1 MTSPMIDQLRA
12 WTSAGW
18 LRPLDLAFA
27 QFLIRLDPQAPALLP
42 LAGAL
47 LARLE
52 GEGHTCIALED
63 LLGAPERFLDW
74 PAPGHAMLATALG
87 HWPHAAQWTETLAQ
101 SLCVQVIQRNA
112 SDPANGAET
121 PLVLS
126 AARLYLRRYWRDQ
139 QFIAEALRLRAQ
151 QRVADAA
158 NPEALRPWLEQLF
171 PASDEPGDALPWQ
184 KIACALALRSHF
196 SIITGGPGTGKT
208 YTAARFMALLMATSS
223 TPLRIVLAAPTGK
236 AAVRIDESLRSAVG
250 TLPQLGRIPDMAAA
264 FARLRPARTLHSLLG
279 ARPDSRRFRHDAAN
293 PLELDVLVV
302 DEASM
307 IHQEMMAALLRAL
320 PPAARLILLGDQDQ
334 LASVEAGAVLAELC
348 LGSGKYDAA
357 TCHYMQASCG
367 AAPQPGDNGPSPLAA
382 NIIRLQRSHRFNA
395 EIGAL
400 ADAVHGGHPET
411 AVRILQTART
421 GTLAWQPA
429 PAIHRILELAG
440 SESAYGRVWQAAGQ
454 PPPKDQQQHGAWVK
468 AILNDYAGF
477 RILCA
482 LRQGPWGVTGINRAI
497 EDYLQR
503 QGILQSRSLWYAGRP
518 TLVTRNDPNLGLS
531 NGDIGIALPDPDKR
545 LRVYFPNSEDAP
557 RAILPSRLNHAESAW
572 AMTVHK
578 AQGSEFAHTVLI
590 LPSED
595 SPVLSRELL
604 YTAITRA
611 RKCFTLVAPR
621 ERLENAIQ
629 RQTRRMS
636 GLHAAL
642 YDPGQRISTGQIS
655 T

>member
-1 MTSPMIDQLRA
+1 
-12 WTSAGW
+12 
-18 LRPLDLAFA
+18 
-27 QFLIRLDPQAPALLP
+27 
-42 LAGAL
+42 
-47 LARLE
+47 
-52 GEGHTCIALED
+52 
-63 LLGAPERFLDW
+63 
-74 PAPGHAMLATALG
+74 
-87 HWPHAAQWTETLAQ
+87 
-101 SLCVQVIQRNA
+101 
-112 SDPANGAET
+112 
-121 PLVLS
+121 
-126 AARLYLRRYWRDQ
+126 
-139 QFIAEALRLRAQ
+139 
-151 QRVADAA
+151 
-158 NPEALRPWLEQLF
+158 
-171 PASDEPGDALPWQ
+171 
-184 KIACALALRSHF
+184 
-196 SIITGGPGTGKT
+196 
-208 YTAARFMALLMATSS
+208 
-223 TPLRIVLAAPTGK
+223 
-236 AAVRIDESLRSAVG
+236 
-250 TLPQLGRIPDMAAA
+250 
-264 FARLRPARTLHSLLG
+264 PARTLHSLLG

-334 LASVEAGAVLAELC
+334 LASVEAGAVLAELS
-348 LGSGKYDAA
+348 LGSGKYDAE
-357 TCHYMQASCG
+357 TCRYMQASCG

-411 AVRILQTART
+411 AIRILQTAHT

-429 PAIHRILELAG
+429 PAIHQILELAR
-440 SESAYGRVWQAAGQ
+440 SDSAYGLVWQAAGQ
-454 PPPKDQQQHGAWVK
+454 PPPKDRQQHSAWVK
-468 AILNDYAGF
+468 TILNDYAGF
-477 RILCA
+477 RVLCA

-503 QGILQSRSLWYAGRP
+503 QGILQSRGLWYAGRP

-545 LRVYFPNSEDAP
+545 LRVYFPNGEGPP
-557 RAILPSRLNHAESAW
+557 RAILPSRLNHTESAW

-590 LPSED
+590 LPPED

-611 RKCFTLVAPR
+611 RKCFTLIAPR
-621 ERLENAIQ
+621 EQLENAIQ

-642 YDPGQRISTGQIS
+642 NDPRR
-655 T
+655 

>member
-1 MTSPMIDQLRA
+1 MIDQLRA

-52 GEGHTCIALED
+52 GEGHTCIALDD
-63 LLGAPERFLDW
+63 LLSAPERFLDW

-101 SLCVQVIQRNA
+101 SLCVQVTERNT
-112 SDPANGAET
+112 SNPANSAET

-139 QFIAEALRLRAQ
+139 QFIAETLRQRAQ
-151 QRVADAA
+151 QRVADA
-158 NPEALRPWLEQLF
+158 NPEALKPWLEQLF
-171 PASDEPGDALPWQ
+171 PASDEPGDELPWQ

-236 AAVRIDESLRSAVG
+236 AAVRIDESLQSAVS
-250 TLPQLGRIPDMAAA
+250 TLPQLGRISDMAAA

-320 PPAARLILLGDQDQ
+320 PPSARLILLGDQDQ

-348 LGSGKYDAA
+348 LGSGKYDAG
-357 TCHYMQASCG
+357 TCHYIRASCG
-367 AAPQPGDNGPSPLAA
+367 AAPQPGDNGSSPLAS
-382 NIIRLQRSHRFNA
+382 NIIRLQRSHRFNT

-400 ADAVHGGHPET
+400 ADAVHGGHPES
-411 AVRILQTART
+411 AIGILQAAHT

-429 PAIHRILELAG
+429 PASHQILELART
-440 SESAYGRVWQAAGQ
+440 ESAYGRVWQTAGQ
-454 PPPKDQQQHGAWVK
+454 PPPKDRQQHSAWVNT
-468 AILNDYAGF
+468 ILNDYADF

-503 QGILQSRSLWYAGRP
+503 QGILQSRGLWYAGRP
-518 TLVTRNDPNLGLS
+518 TLVTRNDPTLGLS

-590 LPSED
+590 LPPED

-611 RKCFTLVAPR
+611 RKCFTLIAPR

-642 YDPGQRISTGQIS
+642 YDPRR
-655 T
+655 

>member
-1 MTSPMIDQLRA
+1 MRKPMTSAMMDQLRS
-12 WTSAGW
+12 WTEEGW

-52 GEGHTCIALED
+52 GEGHTCVALD
-63 LLGAPERFLDW
+63 DFLSAPERLLDW
-74 PAPGHAMLATALG
+74 PAPELATLATALG
-87 HWPHAAQWTETLAQ
+87 DWPHAAAWTETLAQ
-101 SLCVQVIQRNA
+101 SLCVQVTERNI
-112 SDPANGAET
+112 SDPANSAET

-126 AARLYLRRYWRDQ
+126 ATRLYLRRYWRDQ
-139 QFIAEALRLRAQ
+139 QFIAETLRQRAQ
-151 QRVADAA
+151 QRVADTAK
-158 NPEALRPWLEQLF
+158 PEALKPWLEQLF
-171 PASDEPGDALPWQ
+171 PAPDETRNELPWQ

-196 SIITGGPGTGKT
+196 GIITGGPGTGKT
-208 YTAARFMALLMATSS
+208 YTAARLMALLMATSS
-223 TPLRIVLAAPTGK
+223 TALRIVLAAPTGK
-236 AAVRIDESLRSAVG
+236 AAVRIDESLQSAVS
-250 TLPQLGRIPDMAAA
+250 TLPQLGPGPDMAAA

-279 ARPDSRRFRHDAAN
+279 ARPDRRRFRHNAAN

-320 PPAARLILLGDQDQ
+320 PPTARLILLGDQDQ
-334 LASVEAGAVLAELC
+334 LASVEAGAVLAEIC
-348 LGSGKYDAA
+348 QGSGSYDTE
-357 TCHYMQASCG
+357 TCHYLQASCG
-367 AAPQPGDNGPSPLAA
+367 ATPQPNDSGTSPLTAS
-382 NIIRLQRSHRFNA
+382 IVRLQRSHRFNA

-411 AVRILQTART
+411 AIRILQAAQTS
-421 GTLAWQPA
+421 TLAWQSA
-429 PAIHRILELAG
+429 PAIHQILDLAG
-440 SESAYGRVWQAAGQ
+440 TEIAYGRVWQAAGQ
-454 PPPKDQQQHGAWVK
+454 PPPKDPQQHSAWVK
-468 AILNDYAGF
+468 AILKDYADF

-503 QGILQSRSLWYAGRP
+503 QGILQSRGLWYVGRP
-518 TLVTRNDPNLGLS
+518 ALVTRNDPGLGLS
-531 NGDIGIALPDPDKR
+531 NGDIGIALPDPDR
-545 LRVYFPNSEDAP
+545 RMRVYFPNSDGPP
-557 RAILPSRLNHAESAW
+557 RAILPSRLNHSESAW

-590 LPSED
+590 LPPED

-611 RKCFTLVAPR
+611 RICFTLIAPR
-621 ERLENAIQ
+621 ARLENAIQ

-642 YDPGQRISTGQIS
+642 RNARR
-655 T
+655 

>member
-1 MTSPMIDQLRA
+1 MTSSMIDQLRA

-27 QFLIRLDPQAPALLP
+27 QFLVRLDPQAPALLP

-63 LLGAPERFLDW
+63 LLDAPQRFLDW
-74 PAPGHAMLATALG
+74 PAPAHAMLATALG

-101 SLCVQVIQRNA
+101 SLCVQVTERNT
-112 SDPANGAET
+112 SDPANSAET

-139 QFIAEALRLRAQ
+139 QFIAETLRQRAQ

-158 NPEALRPWLEQLF
+158 NPEVLRPWLEQLF

-236 AAVRIDESLRSAVG
+236 AAVRIDESLQSAVG
-250 TLPQLGRIPDMAAA
+250 TLPQLGPIPDMTAA
-264 FARLRPARTLHSLLG
+264 FAHLRPARTLHSLLG
-279 ARPDSRRFRHDAAN
+279 ARPDSRRFRHDAAH

-334 LASVEAGAVLAELC
+334 LASVEAGAVLAELS
-348 LGSGKYDAA
+348 LGSGKYDAE

-367 AAPQPGDNGPSPLAA
+367 AAPQPGDNGHSPLAA

-400 ADAVHGGHPET
+400 ADAVHGGHPES
-411 AVRILQTART
+411 AVRILQTAHT
-421 GTLAWQPA
+421 GTLAWQPV
-429 PAIHRILELAG
+429 PAIHQILELAR

-454 PPPKDQQQHGAWVK
+454 PPPKDQQQHSAWVK

-497 EDYLQR
+497 EDYLLR
-503 QGILQSRSLWYAGRP
+503 QGILQSRGLWYAGRP

-531 NGDIGIALPDPDKR
+531 NGDIGIALPDLDKR
-545 LRVYFPNSEDAP
+545 LRVYFPNNEDAP
-557 RAILPSRLNHAESAW
+557 RAILPSRLNHTESAW

-590 LPSED
+590 LPLED

-611 RKCFTLVAPR
+611 RKRFTLIAPR
-621 ERLENAIQ
+621 ERLENAIR

-642 YDPGQRISTGQIS
+642 TRLERIPTGQIS

>member
-1 MTSPMIDQLRA
+1 MT
-12 WTSAGW
+12 
-18 LRPLDLAFA
+18 
-27 QFLIRLDPQAPALLP
+27 
-42 LAGAL
+42 
-47 LARLE
+47 
-52 GEGHTCIALED
+52 
-63 LLGAPERFLDW
+63 
-74 PAPGHAMLATALG
+74 
-87 HWPHAAQWTETLAQ
+87 
-101 SLCVQVIQRNA
+101 
-112 SDPANGAET
+112 
-121 PLVLS
+121 
-126 AARLYLRRYWRDQ
+126 
-139 QFIAEALRLRAQ
+139 
-151 QRVADAA
+151 
-158 NPEALRPWLEQLF
+158 
-171 PASDEPGDALPWQ
+171 
-184 KIACALALRSHF
+184 
-196 SIITGGPGTGKT
+196 
-208 YTAARFMALLMATSS
+208 
-223 TPLRIVLAAPTGK
+223 
-236 AAVRIDESLRSAVG
+236 
-250 TLPQLGRIPDMAAA
+250 AA

-334 LASVEAGAVLAELC
+334 LASVEAGAVLAELS
-348 LGSGKYDAA
+348 LGSGKYDAE
-357 TCHYMQASCG
+357 TCRYMQASCG

-400 ADAVHGGHPET
+400 ADAVHGGQPET
-411 AVRILQTART
+411 AVRILQTAHT

-429 PAIHRILELAG
+429 PAIHRILELARP
-440 SESAYGRVWQAAGQ
+440 ESAYGRVWQAAGQ
-454 PPPKDQQQHGAWVK
+454 PPPKDRQQHSAWVK
-468 AILNDYAGF
+468 TILNDYAGF

-503 QGILQSRSLWYAGRP
+503 QGILQSRGLWYAGRP

-557 RAILPSRLNHAESAW
+557 RAILPSRLNHTESAW

-590 LPSED
+590 LPPED

-611 RKCFTLVAPR
+611 RECFTLIAPR

-642 YDPGQRISTGQIS
+642 YDPRR
-655 T
+655 

>member
-52 GEGHTCIALED
+52 GEGHTCIALKD

-74 PAPGHAMLATALG
+74 PAPGLAVLASALDR
-87 HWPHAAQWTETLAQ
+87 WPHAAQWSETLAQ
-101 SLCVQVIQRNA
+101 SLCVQVTER
-112 SDPANGAET
+112 STTDPANSAET

-126 AARLYLRRYWRDQ
+126 ATRLYLRRYWRDQ
-139 QFIAEALRLRAQ
+139 QFIAEALRQRAR
-151 QRVADAA
+151 QRVADTTH
-158 NPEALRPWLEQLF
+158 PEALRPWLEQLF
-171 PASDEPGDALPWQ
+171 PASDELGDGFPWQ

-208 YTAARFMALLMATSS
+208 YTAARFMALLMATGS

-236 AAVRIDESLRSAVG
+236 AAVRIDESLRSAIG
-250 TLPQLGRIPDMAAA
+250 TLPQLGGIADMAAA
-264 FARLRPARTLHSLLG
+264 FASLRPARTLHSLLG

-307 IHQEMMAALLRAL
+307 IHHEMMAALLRAL
-320 PPAARLILLGDQDQ
+320 PPSARLILLGDQDQ

-348 LGSGKYDAA
+348 LGSGTYDAE
-357 TCHYMQASCG
+357 TCHYMRASCG
-367 AAPQPGDNGPSPLAA
+367 VAPPSGDNSANPLTA

-400 ADAVHGGHPET
+400 ADAVHGGHPES
-411 AVRILQTART
+411 AVRILQAAHTA
-421 GTLAWQPA
+421 TLAWQPA
-429 PAIHRILELAG
+429 PAIHQMLELARM
-440 SESAYGRVWQAAGQ
+440 ESAYSRVWQAAGQ
-454 PPPKDQQQHGAWVK
+454 PPPKDRQEHSAWVNT
-468 AILNDYAGF
+468 ILNNYADF
-477 RILCA
+477 RLLCA
-482 LRQGPWGVTGINRAI
+482 LRQGPWGVTGINRTI

-503 QGILQSRSLWYAGRP
+503 QGILQGRGLWYAGRP
-518 TLVTRNDPNLGLS
+518 TLVTRNDSNLGLS

-545 LRVYFPNSEDAP
+545 LRVYFPNGDGPP

-590 LPSED
+590 LPPED

-604 YTAITRA
+604 YTAVTRA
-611 RKCFTLVAPR
+611 RSRFTLIALR

-642 YDPGQRISTGQIS
+642 YDPRR
-655 T
+655 

>member
-1 MTSPMIDQLRA
+1 MTSAMMDQLRT
-12 WTSAGW
+12 WTEEGW

-52 GEGHTCIALED
+52 GAGHTCIALDD
-63 LLGAPERFLDW
+63 LLSAPERFLDW
-74 PAPGHAMLATALG
+74 PAPGLALLATTLG
-87 HWPHAAQWTETLAQ
+87 HWPHAAAWTETLAQ
-101 SLCVQVIQRNA
+101 SLCVQVTERNT
-112 SDPANGAET
+112 SDPANSAET

-139 QFIAEALRLRAQ
+139 QFIAEVLRQRAQ
-151 QRVADAA
+151 RRVADTA
-158 NPEALRPWLEQLF
+158 NPAALKPWLEQLF
-171 PASDEPGDALPWQ
+171 PAPDEPGDALPWQ

-196 SIITGGPGTGKT
+196 GIITGGPGTGKT
-208 YTAARFMALLMATSS
+208 YTAVRLMALLMATNTS
-223 TPLRIVLAAPTGK
+223 LRIVLAAPTGK
-236 AAVRIDESLRSAVG
+236 AAVRIDESLQSAVG
-250 TLPQLGRIPDMAAA
+250 TLPQLGQTLDMAAA

-320 PPAARLILLGDQDQ
+320 PPMARLILLGDQDQ

-348 LGSGKYDAA
+348 QGSGEYDAE

-367 AAPQPGDNGPSPLAA
+367 AAPQSGDNGSSPLAS

-400 ADAVHGGHPET
+400 ADAVHSGHPET
-411 AVRILQTART
+411 AIRILQTGQAST
-421 GTLAWQPA
+421 IAWQPV
-429 PAIHRILELAG
+429 PAIHQILALAG
-440 SESAYGRVWQAAGQ
+440 METAYGRVWQTAGQ
-454 PPPKDQQQHGAWVK
+454 PPPKDPQQHSAWVNT
-468 AILNDYAGF
+468 ILKNYAGF

-497 EDYLQR
+497 ETYLQH
-503 QGILQSRSLWYAGRP
+503 QGILQSRGFWYAGRP
-518 TLVTRNDPNLGLS
+518 TLVTRNDPSLGLS

-545 LRVYFPNSEDAP
+545 LRVYFPNSDGLP
-557 RAILPSRLNHAESAW
+557 RAILPSRLNHTESAW

-590 LPSED
+590 LPPED
-595 SPVLSRELL
+595 SPILSRELL

-611 RKCFTLVAPR
+611 RKCFTLIAPR
-621 ERLENAIQ
+621 ERLESTVQ

-642 YDPGQRISTGQIS
+642 YDPRR
-655 T
+655 

>member
-1 MTSPMIDQLRA
+1 MTSAVMDQLRT
-12 WTSAGW
+12 WTEEGW
-18 LRPLDLAFA
+18 LRSLDLAFA

-63 LLGAPERFLDW
+63 FLSAPERFLDW
-74 PAPGHAMLATALG
+74 PAPGHAMLATALV

-101 SLCVQVIQRNA
+101 SLCVQVTERNT
-112 SDPANGAET
+112 SNPANSAET

-139 QFIAEALRLRAQ
+139 QFIAETLRQRAR
-151 QRVADAA
+151 QRVADA
-158 NPEALRPWLEQLF
+158 NPEALKPWLEQLF
-171 PASDEPGDALPWQ
+171 PAHDEPGDELPWQ
-184 KIACALALRSHF
+184 KIACALALHSHF

-236 AAVRIDESLRSAVG
+236 AAVRIDESLQSAVS

-264 FARLRPARTLHSLLG
+264 FARLHPARTLHSLLG

-348 LGSGKYDAA
+348 QGSGQYDAG

-367 AAPQPGDNGPSPLAA
+367 AAPQPGKNGSSPLAA
-382 NIIRLQRSHRFNA
+382 NIIRLQRSHRFNT

-400 ADAVHGGHPET
+400 ADAVHGGHPES
-411 AVRILQTART
+411 AIGILQAAHT

-429 PAIHRILELAG
+429 PAIHQILELACT
-440 SESAYGRVWQAAGQ
+440 ESAYGRAWQAAGQ
-454 PPPKDQQQHGAWVK
+454 PPPKDQQQHSAWVK

-497 EDYLQR
+497 EDYLHR
-503 QGILQSRSLWYAGRP
+503 QGILQSRGLWYAGRP
-518 TLVTRNDPNLGLS
+518 TLVTHNDPNLGLS
-531 NGDIGIALPDPDKR
+531 NGDIGIALPDPER
-545 LRVYFPNSEDAP
+545 RMRVYFPNGDGPP
-557 RAILPSRLNHAESAW
+557 RAILPSRLNHTESAW

-590 LPSED
+590 LPPAD

-604 YTAITRA
+604 YTAVTRA
-611 RKCFTLVAPR
+611 RSHFTLIAPR

-642 YDPGQRISTGQIS
+642 YDPRR
-655 T
+655 

>member
-1 MTSPMIDQLRA
+1 MNQPMTSRMIDQLRA

-63 LLGAPERFLDW
+63 FLGAPERFLDW

-87 HWPHAAQWTETLAQ
+87 DWPHAAQWTETLAR
-101 SLCVQVIQRNA
+101 SRCVQVTERNA
-112 SDPANGAET
+112 PVPANGAET

-139 QFIAEALRLRAQ
+139 QFIAEALRQRAQ

-158 NPEALRPWLEQLF
+158 NPEASRPWLEQLF

-236 AAVRIDESLRSAVG
+236 AAVRIDESLQSAVG
-250 TLPQLGRIPDMAAA
+250 TLPQLSQIPDMTAA

-334 LASVEAGAVLAELC
+334 LASVEAGAVLAELS
-348 LGSGKYDAA
+348 LGSGKYDAE

-411 AVRILQTART
+411 AVRILQTAHT

-429 PAIHRILELAG
+429 PAIHRILELARP
-440 SESAYGRVWQAAGQ
+440 ESAYGRVWQAAGQ
-454 PPPKDQQQHGAWVK
+454 PPPKDRQQHSAWVK
-468 AILNDYAGF
+468 TILNDYAGF

-482 LRQGPWGVTGINRAI
+482 LRQGAWGVTGINRAI

-503 QGILQSRSLWYAGRP
+503 QGILQSRGLWYAGRP

-557 RAILPSRLNHAESAW
+557 RAILPSRLNHTESAW

-590 LPSED
+590 LPPED

-611 RKCFTLVAPR
+611 RKCFTLIAPR

-642 YDPGQRISTGQIS
+642 YDPRR
-655 T
+655 

>member
-1 MTSPMIDQLRA
+1 MNQPMTSLMIDQLRA

-63 LLGAPERFLDW
+63 FLGAPERFLDW

-87 HWPHAAQWTETLAQ
+87 DWPHAAQWTETLAR
-101 SLCVQVIQRNA
+101 SRCVQVTERNA
-112 SDPANGAET
+112 PVPANGAET

-139 QFIAEALRLRAQ
+139 QFIAEALRQRAQ

-158 NPEALRPWLEQLF
+158 NPEASRPWLEQLF

-236 AAVRIDESLRSAVG
+236 AAVRIDESLQSAVG
-250 TLPQLGRIPDMAAA
+250 TLPQLSQIPDMTAA

-334 LASVEAGAVLAELC
+334 LASVEAGAVLAELS
-348 LGSGKYDAA
+348 LGSGKYDAE

-411 AVRILQTART
+411 AVRILQTAHT

-429 PAIHRILELAG
+429 PAIHRILELARP
-440 SESAYGRVWQAAGQ
+440 ESAYGRVWQAAGQ
-454 PPPKDQQQHGAWVK
+454 PPPKDRQQHSAWVK
-468 AILNDYAGF
+468 TILNDYAGF

-503 QGILQSRSLWYAGRP
+503 QGILQSRGLWYAGRP

-557 RAILPSRLNHAESAW
+557 RAILPSRLNHTESAW

-590 LPSED
+590 LPPED

-611 RKCFTLVAPR
+611 RECFTLIAPR

-642 YDPGQRISTGQIS
+642 YDPRR
-655 T
+655 

>member
-1 MTSPMIDQLRA
+1 MNQPMTSLMIDQLRA

-63 LLGAPERFLDW
+63 FLGAPERFLDW

-87 HWPHAAQWTETLAQ
+87 DWPHAAQWTETLAR
-101 SLCVQVIQRNA
+101 SRCVQVTERNA
-112 SDPANGAET
+112 PVPANGAET

-139 QFIAEALRLRAQ
+139 QFIAEALRQRAQ

-158 NPEALRPWLEQLF
+158 NPEASRPWLEQLF

-236 AAVRIDESLRSAVG
+236 AAVRIDESLQSAVG
-250 TLPQLGRIPDMAAA
+250 TLPQLSQIPDMTAA

-334 LASVEAGAVLAELC
+334 LASVEAGAVLAELS
-348 LGSGKYDAA
+348 LGSGKYDAE

-400 ADAVHGGHPET
+400 ADAVHGGQPET
-411 AVRILQTART
+411 AVRILQTAHT

-429 PAIHRILELAG
+429 PAIHRILELARP
-440 SESAYGRVWQAAGQ
+440 ESAYGRVWQAAGQ
-454 PPPKDQQQHGAWVK
+454 PPPKDRQQHSAWVK
-468 AILNDYAGF
+468 TILNDYAGF

-503 QGILQSRSLWYAGRP
+503 QGILQSRGLWYAGRP

-557 RAILPSRLNHAESAW
+557 RAILPSRLNHTESAW

-590 LPSED
+590 LPPED

-611 RKCFTLVAPR
+611 RKCFTLIAPR

-642 YDPGQRISTGQIS
+642 YDPRR
-655 T
+655 

>member
-1 MTSPMIDQLRA
+1 MTSLMIDQLRA

-63 LLGAPERFLDW
+63 FLGAPERFLDW

-87 HWPHAAQWTETLAQ
+87 DWPHAAQWTETLAR
-101 SLCVQVIQRNA
+101 SRCVQVTERNA
-112 SDPANGAET
+112 PVPANGAET

-139 QFIAEALRLRAQ
+139 QFIAEALRQRAQ

-158 NPEALRPWLEQLF
+158 NPEASRPWLEQLF

-236 AAVRIDESLRSAVG
+236 AAVRIDESLQSAVG
-250 TLPQLGRIPDMAAA
+250 TLPQLSQIPDMTAA

-334 LASVEAGAVLAELC
+334 LASVEAGAVLAELS
-348 LGSGKYDAA
+348 LGSGKYDAE

-400 ADAVHGGHPET
+400 ADAVHGGQPET
-411 AVRILQTART
+411 AVRILQTAHT

-429 PAIHRILELAG
+429 PAIHRILELARP
-440 SESAYGRVWQAAGQ
+440 ESAYGRVWQAAGQ
-454 PPPKDQQQHGAWVK
+454 PPPKDRQQHSAWVK
-468 AILNDYAGF
+468 TILNDYAGF

-503 QGILQSRSLWYAGRP
+503 QGILQSRGLWYAGRP

-557 RAILPSRLNHAESAW
+557 RAILPSRLNHTESAW

-590 LPSED
+590 LPPED

-611 RKCFTLVAPR
+611 RKCFTLIAPR

-642 YDPGQRISTGQIS
+642 YDPRR
-655 T
+655 

>member
-1 MTSPMIDQLRA
+1 MNQPMTSLMIDQLRA

-63 LLGAPERFLDW
+63 FLGAPERFLDW

-87 HWPHAAQWTETLAQ
+87 DWPHAAQWTETLAR
-101 SLCVQVIQRNA
+101 SRCVQVTERNA
-112 SDPANGAET
+112 PVPANGAET

-139 QFIAEALRLRAQ
+139 QFIAEALRQRAQ

-158 NPEALRPWLEQLF
+158 NPEASRPWLEQLF

-236 AAVRIDESLRSAVG
+236 AAVRIDESLQSAVG
-250 TLPQLGRIPDMAAA
+250 TLPQLSQIPDMTAA

-334 LASVEAGAVLAELC
+334 LASVEAGAVLAELS
-348 LGSGKYDAA
+348 LGSGKYDAE

-367 AAPQPGDNGPSPLAA
+367 AAPRPGDNGPSPLAA

-411 AVRILQTART
+411 AVRILQTAHT

-429 PAIHRILELAG
+429 PAIHRILELARP
-440 SESAYGRVWQAAGQ
+440 ESAYGRVWQAAGQ
-454 PPPKDQQQHGAWVK
+454 PPPKDRQQHSAWVK
-468 AILNDYAGF
+468 TILNDYAGF

-503 QGILQSRSLWYAGRP
+503 QGILQSRGLWYAGRP

-545 LRVYFPNSEDAP
+545 LRVYFPNSEEAP
-557 RAILPSRLNHAESAW
+557 RAILPSRLNHTESAW

-590 LPSED
+590 LPPED

-611 RKCFTLVAPR
+611 RKCFTLIAPR

-642 YDPGQRISTGQIS
+642 YDPRR
-655 T
+655 

>member
-1 MTSPMIDQLRA
+1 MTSAMMDQLRT
-12 WTSAGW
+12 WTEEGW

-52 GEGHTCIALED
+52 EEGHTCIALDD
-63 LLGAPERFLDW
+63 LLSAPERFLDW
-74 PAPGHAMLATALG
+74 PAPGLALLATTLG
-87 HWPHAAQWTETLAQ
+87 HWPHAAAWTETLAQ
-101 SLCVQVIQRNA
+101 SLCVQVTERNT
-112 SDPANGAET
+112 SDPANSAET

-126 AARLYLRRYWRDQ
+126 TAHLYLRRYWRDQ
-139 QFIAEALRLRAQ
+139 QFIAETLRQRAQ
-151 QRVADAA
+151 QRVADTA
-158 NPEALRPWLEQLF
+158 NPEVLRPWLEQLF
-171 PASDEPGDALPWQ
+171 PAPDEPRNELPWQ

-196 SIITGGPGTGKT
+196 GIITGGPGTGKT
-208 YTAARFMALLMATSS
+208 YTAVRLMALLMATNTS
-223 TPLRIVLAAPTGK
+223 LRIVLAAPTGK
-236 AAVRIDESLRSAVG
+236 AAVRIDESLQSAVS

-279 ARPDSRRFRHDAAN
+279 ARPNSRRFRHDAAN

-320 PPAARLILLGDQDQ
+320 PPMARLILLGDQDQ
-334 LASVEAGAVLAELC
+334 LASVEAGAILAELC
-348 LGSGKYDAA
+348 QGSGEYDAE

-367 AAPQPGDNGPSPLAA
+367 AAPQPGDNGSSPLAS

-400 ADAVHGGHPET
+400 ADAVHSGHPET
-411 AVRILQTART
+411 AIRILQTEQT
-421 GTLAWQPA
+421 STIAWQPV
-429 PAIHRILELAG
+429 PAIHQILALART
-440 SESAYGRVWQAAGQ
+440 ESAYGRVWQAAGQ
-454 PPPKDQQQHGAWVK
+454 PPPKDRQQHSAWVNT
-468 AILNDYAGF
+468 ILNDYAGF

-482 LRQGPWGVTGINRAI
+482 LRHGPWGVTGINRAI
-497 EDYLQR
+497 EDYLLR
-503 QGILQSRSLWYAGRP
+503 QGILQSRGFWYAGRP
-518 TLVTRNDPNLGLS
+518 TLVTRNDPSLGLS

-545 LRVYFPNSEDAP
+545 LRVYFPNSDGLP
-557 RAILPSRLNHAESAW
+557 RTILPSRLNHTESAW

-590 LPSED
+590 LPPED

-611 RKCFTLVAPR
+611 RTCFTLIAPR
-621 ERLENAIQ
+621 ERLESTVQ

-642 YDPGQRISTGQIS
+642 YDPRR
-655 T
+655 

>member
-1 MTSPMIDQLRA
+1 MTSRMIDQLRA

-63 LLGAPERFLDW
+63 FLGAPERFLDW

-87 HWPHAAQWTETLAQ
+87 DWPHAAQWTETLAR
-101 SLCVQVIQRNA
+101 SRCVQVTERNA
-112 SDPANGAET
+112 PVPANGAET

-139 QFIAEALRLRAQ
+139 QFIAEALRQRAQ

-158 NPEALRPWLEQLF
+158 NPEASRPWLEQLF

-236 AAVRIDESLRSAVG
+236 AAVRIDESLQSAVG
-250 TLPQLGRIPDMAAA
+250 TLPQLSQIPDMTAA

-334 LASVEAGAVLAELC
+334 LASVEAGAVLAELS
-348 LGSGKYDAA
+348 LGSGKYDAE

-411 AVRILQTART
+411 AVRILQTAHT

-429 PAIHRILELAG
+429 PAIHRILELARP
-440 SESAYGRVWQAAGQ
+440 ESAYGRVWQAAGQ
-454 PPPKDQQQHGAWVK
+454 PPPKDRQQHSAWVK
-468 AILNDYAGF
+468 TILNDYAGF

-503 QGILQSRSLWYAGRP
+503 QGILQSRGLWYAGRP

-557 RAILPSRLNHAESAW
+557 RAILPSRLNHTESAW

-590 LPSED
+590 LPPED

-611 RKCFTLVAPR
+611 RECFTLIAPR

-642 YDPGQRISTGQIS
+642 YDPRR
-655 T
+655 

>member
-1 MTSPMIDQLRA
+1 MTSRMIDQLRA

-63 LLGAPERFLDW
+63 FLGAPERFLDW

-87 HWPHAAQWTETLAQ
+87 DWPHAAQWTETLAR
-101 SLCVQVIQRNA
+101 SRCVQVTERNA
-112 SDPANGAET
+112 PVPANGAET

-139 QFIAEALRLRAQ
+139 QFIAEALRQRAQ

-236 AAVRIDESLRSAVG
+236 AAVRIDESLQSVVG
-250 TLPQLGRIPDMAAA
+250 TLPQLSQIPDMTAA

-334 LASVEAGAVLAELC
+334 LASVEAGAVLA
-348 LGSGKYDAA
+348 
-357 TCHYMQASCG
+357 
-367 AAPQPGDNGPSPLAA
+367 
-382 NIIRLQRSHRFNA
+382 
-395 EIGAL
+395 
-400 ADAVHGGHPET
+400 
-411 AVRILQTART
+411 
-421 GTLAWQPA
+421 
-429 PAIHRILELAG
+429 
-440 SESAYGRVWQAAGQ
+440 
-454 PPPKDQQQHGAWVK
+454 
-468 AILNDYAGF
+468 
-477 RILCA
+477 
-482 LRQGPWGVTGINRAI
+482 
-497 EDYLQR
+497 
-503 QGILQSRSLWYAGRP
+503 
-518 TLVTRNDPNLGLS
+518 
-531 NGDIGIALPDPDKR
+531 
-545 LRVYFPNSEDAP
+545 
-557 RAILPSRLNHAESAW
+557 
-572 AMTVHK
+572 
-578 AQGSEFAHTVLI
+578 
-590 LPSED
+590 
-595 SPVLSRELL
+595 
-604 YTAITRA
+604 
-611 RKCFTLVAPR
+611 
-621 ERLENAIQ
+621 
-629 RQTRRMS
+629 
-636 GLHAAL
+636 
-642 YDPGQRISTGQIS
+642 
-655 T
+655 

>member
-1 MTSPMIDQLRA
+1 MSKPMTSTMMDQLRT
-12 WTSAGW
+12 WTEEGW

-52 GEGHTCIALED
+52 GEGHTCVALD
-63 LLGAPERFLDW
+63 DFLSAPERLLDW
-74 PAPGHAMLATALG
+74 PAPELATLATALG
-87 HWPHAAQWTETLAQ
+87 DWPHAAAWTETLAQ
-101 SLCVQVIQRNA
+101 SLCVQITGRNT
-112 SDPANGAET
+112 SDPANSAET

-139 QFIAEALRLRAQ
+139 QFIAETLRQRAQ
-151 QRVADAA
+151 QRVADTA
-158 NPEALRPWLEQLF
+158 NPEVLRPWLEQLF
-171 PASDEPGDALPWQ
+171 PASDEPCDELPWQ

-196 SIITGGPGTGKT
+196 GIITGGPGTGKT

-236 AAVRIDESLRSAVG
+236 AAVRIDESLQSAVS

-279 ARPDSRRFRHDAAN
+279 ARPESRRFRHDAAN

-320 PPAARLILLGDQDQ
+320 PPTARLILLGDQDQ
-334 LASVEAGAVLAELC
+334 LASVEAGAVLAEIC
-348 LGSGKYDAA
+348 QGSGMYDAE
-357 TCHYMQASCG
+357 TCHYLQASCG
-367 AAPQPGDNGPSPLAA
+367 ATPQPNDSSTSPLASS
-382 NIIRLQRSHRFNA
+382 IVRLQRSHRFNA

-400 ADAVHGGHPET
+400 ADAVHGSHPET
-411 AVRILQTART
+411 AIRILQSAQTS
-421 GTLAWQPA
+421 TLAWQSA
-429 PAIHRILELAG
+429 PTIHQILNLAG
-440 SESAYGRVWQAAGQ
+440 TETAYGRVWQAAGQ
-454 PPPKDQQQHGAWVK
+454 SPPKDPQQHGAWVK
-468 AILNDYAGF
+468 AILKDYADF

-497 EDYLQR
+497 EDHLQR
-503 QGILQSRSLWYAGRP
+503 QGILQSHGLWYVGRP
-518 TLVTRNDPNLGLS
+518 TLVTRNDPGLGLS
-531 NGDIGIALPDPDKR
+531 NGDIGIALPDPDR
-545 LRVYFPNSEDAP
+545 RMRVYFPNSDGPP
-557 RAILPSRLNHAESAW
+557 RAILPSRLNHSESAW

-578 AQGSEFAHTVLI
+578 AQGSEFAHTVLV
-590 LPSED
+590 LPPED

-611 RKCFTLVAPR
+611 RTCFTLIAPR
-621 ERLENAIQ
+621 ARLENAIQ

-642 YDPGQRISTGQIS
+642 RNARR
-655 T
+655 